1 MIYNDLTRRY
11 FEAPANA
18 GVLVGP
24 GVFRG
29 SAGDREHGTWVQF
42 DLQTDAGTVLA
53 ARFLAF
59 ACPHV
64 IAVSAWLTEQAVGR
78 QLTAALPESVQTL
91 RERFAIPLEKLGRL
105 LIIEDAWT
113 AAAAAAL
120 RAPREP
126 GLIKNP

>member
-1 MIYNDLTRRY
+1 VIYNALTCRY
-11 FEAPANA
+11 FETPATA
-18 GVLVGP
+18 GVLSGP

-42 DLQTDAGTVLA
+42 DLQAESGNVLA

-59 ACPHV
+59 GCPHV
-64 IAVSAWLTEQAVGR
+64 IAVSAWLAEQAAGR
-78 QLTAALPESVQTL
+78 PLEAALPESVQAL

-113 AAAAAAL
+113 AAGTAAIDDGSK
-120 RAPREP
+120 RPHQ
-126 GLIKNP
+126 GV

>member
-1 MIYNDLTRRY
+1 VSYNDLTRRY

-18 GVLVGP
+18 GVLLGP

-42 DLQTDAGTVLA
+42 DLQLQAGIVLA

-59 ACPHV
+59 GCPHV
-64 IAVSAWLTEQAVGR
+64 IAVSAWLAEQVAGRPPTAV
-78 QLTAALPESVQTL
+78 LPENVQSI
-91 RERFAIPLEKLGRL
+91 RDRFEVPLEKLGRL

-113 AAAAAAL
+113 AVGAAAL
-120 RAPREP
+120 SAAR
-126 GLIKNP
+126 